1 MNTLVTTGKTTVPS
15 LYRVP
20 EGIYPVLNKPTIPL
34 FRSHYGNSFTLSHNI
49 KNNTTKLVC
58 RTGFLGHHGGSIQ
71 FSTNMQCAGIDACC
85 CETYPVWNLR
95 ISKRKKKEYHI
106 HSHLQMNESG
116 ENNVC
121 CVVIQLR
128 TSDTSTVSYSEQTK
142 GLKYLIWLI
151 FKWEWR
157 QLQVKCRR
165 VLQFTALL

>member
-85 CETYPVWNLR
+85 CETYPVWNSR
-95 ISKRKKKEYHI
+95 ISKRKISITY
-106 HSHLQMNESG
+106 
-116 ENNVC
+116 
-121 CVVIQLR
+121 VVIYKWVNLGKIMCLLR
-128 TSDTSTVSYSEQTK
+128 RHSTAHEWHIYNPYSEQTK

-157 QLQVKCRR
+157 LQQVKCRR